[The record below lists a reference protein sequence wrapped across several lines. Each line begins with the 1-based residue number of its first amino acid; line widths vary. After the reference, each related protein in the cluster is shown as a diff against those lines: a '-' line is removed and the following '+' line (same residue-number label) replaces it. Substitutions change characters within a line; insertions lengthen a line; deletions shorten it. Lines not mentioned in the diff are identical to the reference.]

1 LLFLPAFVT
10 AKALTEGNR
19 GSPGLGTLY
28 GVARPLPRL
37 ALCGF
42 FFASFFRSAS
52 TANRRVSRLAKQ
64 PEGLGL
70 DAIKPICSIL
80 RKMRRKQRKQ
90 RDRCRPSGE
99 MTAPRPGRLG
109 RAAARNAG
117 RVAKPPYLQERQRS
131 AKPLGEGGERCA
143 QRICYCAW
151 HKRWCRGDYMTGQ
164 KGEGSGAGSA
174 ETG

>member
-1 LLFLPAFVT
+1 MNRASVLACPAGVCNREGTSRFPWASPLFI
-10 AKALTEGNR
+10 
-19 GSPGLGTLY
+19 GSEKSRY
-28 GVARPLPRL
+28 GVARPLSRL
-37 ALCGF
+37 AFCGF
-42 FFASFFRSAS
+42 FFASFFRSAA
-52 TANRRVSRLAKQ
+52 TANRRVSRLAQQ

-117 RVAKPPYLQERQRS
+117 RVAKPPYRQERQAIRK
-131 AKPLGEGGERCA
+131 APGGRGRTVRPTNMLSRLA
-143 QRICYCAW
+143 Q
-151 HKRWCRGDYMTGQ
+151 T
-164 KGEGSGAGSA
+164 
-174 ETG
+174 ETLFQLNSPEA